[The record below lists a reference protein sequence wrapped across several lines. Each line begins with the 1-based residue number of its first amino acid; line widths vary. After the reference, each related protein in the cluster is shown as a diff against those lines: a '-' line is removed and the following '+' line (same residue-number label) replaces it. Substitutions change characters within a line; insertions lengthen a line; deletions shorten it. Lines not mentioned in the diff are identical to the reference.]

1 LRHRQFGLRNAPECS
16 LEGGEIREQC
26 QADRTDDAA
35 VLKHR
40 NLSLDEL
47 MATHLQGIADM
58 ASFPASDK
66 MKLCLPSHHIR
77 YVSPDEVV
85 RCASKESAVRLVD
98 QDNRA

>member
-1 LRHRQFGLRNAPECS
+1 
-16 LEGGEIREQC
+16 
-26 QADRTDDAA
+26 
-35 VLKHR
+35 
-40 NLSLDEL
+40 

-58 ASFPASDK
+58 ASFPACDK